1 MLTKPGPTLAFLPQA
16 DAQRLAEC
24 LVAFAN
30 AGGGMVIL
38 GLNED
43 GDLVNPIWDQ
53 EAEDTLRQAV
63 LQCRPPVIV
72 QWERVERGNTRLI
85 GIRVPRSPQLHSLS
99 DGRVLV
105 RHGTDNRLMTGQE
118 LAFLASSHQPM
129 EYEAEV
135 VPGAHAADLDPLIL
149 NEYLGKREAR
159 GAAKVESLP
168 QFLFEIGATDREGH
182 PTMAGLLLFGRNPQ
196 AFAPQSGVVFVRFLN
211 NEPRGEDGAAGY
223 GRREELTGPLPRIIE
238 RAWNLVY
245 AEMYRG
251 ATIPSLER
259 EERVEYP
266 RFAVREAIIN
276 AVCHR
281 DYRIKGR
288 RIEIRM
294 YNDRLEVI
302 SPGGLPGYMTL
313 DNLVDDHFSRNPRLV
328 NGLYYWGYIE
338 ELGLGIDRMIEEMV
352 QQGHPPPHFRDTG
365 YSFTVTLFNAI
376 KDSPLP
382 RWTQNMN
389 ERQTQALDYVRRE
402 GSITNGEYQRL
413 CDGISPET
421 LRRDL
426 ADLVSRGLLLKVGS
440 KKGTYYIL
448 K

>member
-1 MLTKPGPTLAFLPQA
+1 MTSKPGPTLAFLPRA

-30 AGGGMVIL
+30 AGGGLVVL
-38 GLNED
+38 GPDEAGN
-43 GDLVNPIWDQ
+43 LVDRPWDQ
-53 EAEDTLRQAV
+53 EAEDVLRQAV
-63 LQCRPPVIV
+63 LLCRPPVMV
-72 QWERVERGNTRLI
+72 QWERVQWGHEQLI
-85 GIRVPRSPQLHSLS
+85 GIRTPRSPQLHSLS

-105 RHGTDNRLMTGQE
+105 RHGADNRLVTGPE
-118 LAFLASSHQPM
+118 LATLAGSHQEG

-135 VPGAHAADLDPLIL
+135 VPGAQATDFDPLIV
-149 NEYLGKREAR
+149 NEYLTKREAR

-168 QFLFEIGATDREGH
+168 TFLFEIGATDRQGQ
-182 PTMAGLLLFGRNPQ
+182 PTLGGLLLFGRNPQ
-196 AFAPQSGVVFVRFLN
+196 AFAPQSGVVFVHFHS

-223 GRREELTGPLPRIIE
+223 GRREELTGPLPRIVE

-245 AEMYRG
+245 AEMHRG
-251 ATIPSLER
+251 ATIPGLER
-259 EERVEYP
+259 QEQVEYP

-294 YNDRLEVI
+294 YSDRLEVI
-302 SPGGLPGYMTL
+302 SPGGLPGFVTV
-313 DNLVDDHFSRNPRLV
+313 DNLVDEHFSRNPRLV

-352 QQGHPPPHFRDTG
+352 QQGHPPPQFRDTG
-365 YSFTVTLFNAI
+365 YSFTVTLFNAV
-376 KDSPLP
+376 KEGPLP

-389 ERQTQALDYVRRE
+389 ERQTQALDYVRRQ
-402 GSITNGEYQRL
+402 GSITNGEYQQL
-413 CDGISPET
+413 CQGISPET

-426 ADLVSRGLLLKVGS
+426 ADLVTRGLLLKIGS